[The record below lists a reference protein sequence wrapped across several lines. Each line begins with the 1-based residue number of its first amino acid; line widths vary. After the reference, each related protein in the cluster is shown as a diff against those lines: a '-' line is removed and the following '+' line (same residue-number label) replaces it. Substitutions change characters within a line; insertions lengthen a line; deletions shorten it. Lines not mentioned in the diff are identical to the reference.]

1 MTSYQRRKIEII
13 ALRRK
18 LEEEKLERLR
28 MGKEFQARVN
38 ELQVALLRTKGRV
51 SPPEGLLEA
60 DVIRWLE
67 RRGNTVHRQPTA

>member
-13 ALRRK
+13 ELRRK
-18 LEEEKLERLR
+18 LDEEKLERLR
-28 MGKEFQARVN
+28 IGKVYQARVN
-38 ELQVALLRTKGRV
+38 ELQVALLRAKERT